1 MAIKRNVTLTT
12 SLSKFAED
20 FGFKID
26 FDEYDD
32 VYHNGYRK
40 SDLKD
45 LNINLPEKY
54 KNLDKILPTI
64 VCQALEDAERIGYT
78 RAMRRSALKA
88 FSLTLLKIDLSGGG
102 ASYQDQNGN
111 QFDEKASV
119 TDIQINT
126 SSDEIVLSINN
137 PEHLINAIIN
147 GVGQFYPDL
156 DPNVEA
162 SNPDLIARL
171 HHLKDFFNVYGENMV
186 LMPDRIEPDYSDSD
200 LIESL
205 DNLLSDVSL
214 EQITND
220 IRNSVNA
227 DINLSRKEIINF
239 VSKITA
245 IDELEIK
252 NAVIDLIKTEEESI
266 KKELELWG

>member
-1 MAIKRNVTLTT
+1 MTIQRNTTLTI

-32 VYHNGYRK
+32 VYHNGYIK
-40 SDLKD
+40 SDLKN
-45 LNINLPEKY
+45 LNLILPEKY

-64 VCQALEDAERIGYT
+64 VCQALEDAERMGYT
-78 RAMRRSALKA
+78 SAMKRASLKA
-88 FSLTLLKIDLSGGG
+88 LSLTLLKIDLSGGG

-111 QFDEKASV
+111 QFDEKASI

-126 SSDEIVLSINN
+126 ASDEIVISINN

-171 HHLKDFFNVYGENMV
+171 HHLKDFFTVYGENMV
-186 LMPDRIEPDYSDSD
+186 SIPDRIEPDFSDAD
-200 LIESL
+200 FIGAL
-205 DNLLSDVSL
+205 DNALSDVSI
-214 EQITND
+214 EQIVND
-220 IRNSVNA
+220 IRNSANA
-227 DINLSRKEIINF
+227 GINLTRQELISF
-239 VSKITA
+239 VSKITE
-245 IDELEIK
+245 IDESSIK
-252 NAVIDLIKTEEESI
+252 NSIIELIKDEEDTL
-266 KKELELWG
+266 KKELELWE